1 MSDHLPDA
9 WINFLT
15 ASGVDSALWL
25 EPSEKVSLRRKEFT
39 VFPPEGKI
47 FTAFKLTP
55 PEKVRIILLGQDPYH
70 DDGQAEGLA
79 FSVPDETPL
88 PPSLRNIFKEFASDL
103 QRPIPESGHLG
114 CWATNGVLLINSIL
128 SVDAHQP
135 GSHAGFGWEKFTDAV
150 ISALSKEKSGL
161 VFMLWGGFARKKLSL
176 IDKKKHTVIENAHPS
191 PLSAYRGFFGSKPF
205 SAAEKALKNWQW

>member
-79 FSVPDETPL
+79 FSVPDGTPL

-103 QRPIPESGHLG
+103 QRPIPEIQSY
-114 CWATNGVLLINSIL
+114 
-128 SVDAHQP
+128 Q
-135 GSHAGFGWEKFTDAV
+135 K
-150 ISALSKEKSGL
+150 
-161 VFMLWGGFARKKLSL
+161 
-176 IDKKKHTVIENAHPS
+176 
-191 PLSAYRGFFGSKPF
+191 
-205 SAAEKALKNWQW
+205 